1 MLFTQFDRS
10 TVMKKNS
17 VFQDLKI
24 IDLSTVLAGPSV
36 GTFFAEL
43 GADVV
48 KIEHPEFPD
57 ATRSWKLINESIDSP
72 VSAYFS
78 SINLGKKYLK
88 LDFRNEKHHA
98 RLMELVNSADV
109 VLMNFKKGG
118 QEKLNITDTELRKT
132 NEKLIIGKISGFGDE
147 SDRVAYDLILQ
158 AESGFMSMNGT
169 PNSGPIKMPIA
180 LIDILA
186 AHHLKEGLLIELLQK
201 ERFGADYEGS
211 SISVSLYDAAICSL
225 VNQASNYLMT
235 GKIPKRIGSLHPNIA
250 PYGELFTTKDGKTIT
265 FAIGS
270 NKHFKKLCRYLNK
283 EELINDCRFESTQSR
298 VINRNKLQELIRP
311 AIEAVEASKILDDLN
326 HQFVPCG
333 EVKNLEDVFKQS
345 EAIDLVREEIIDN
358 VKTQRVT
365 SIGFKKA
372 NQ

>member
-1 MLFTQFDRS
+1 M
-10 TVMKKNS
+10 
-17 VFQDLKI
+17 FQDLKV

-57 ATRSWKLINESIDSP
+57 VTRSWKLKRESKDSS

-88 LDFRNEKHHA
+88 LDLNNKKHHA
-98 RLMELVNSADV
+98 RFMELVSSADV
-109 VLMNFKKGG
+109 IVMNFKKGG
-118 QEKLNITDTELRKT
+118 QEKLNITDAGLRKT
-132 NEKLIIGKISGFGDE
+132 NNKLIIGKISGFGDE

-158 AESGFMSMNGT
+158 AESGIMSMNGT
-169 PNSGPIKMPIA
+169 PESGPIKMPIA
-180 LIDILA
+180 IIDVMA

-201 ERFGADYEGS
+201 EREGADYGGS

-235 GKIPKRIGSLHPNIA
+235 GEIPQRIGSKHPNIA

-270 NKHFKKLCRYLNK
+270 NKQFEKLCRYLSK
-283 EELINDCRFESTQSR
+283 EELIEDNRFKSVQARVTNRTNLQDILEPAVKAINASQILNELND
-298 VINRNKLQELIRP
+298 
-311 AIEAVEASKILDDLN
+311 
-326 HQFVPCG
+326 QFVPCG
-333 EVKNLEDVFKQS
+333 EVKNLEDVFKQTK
-345 EAIDLVREEIIDN
+345 AKDLVREETIDN
-358 VKTQRVT
+358 VKTQRIT
-365 SIGFKKA
+365 SIGFKQT
-372 NQ
+372 N